1 MAVIDGDLSYR
12 GNGNCTL
19 CDKPFRLNDSAITY
33 NNFLACGKCSP
44 AFLRSFI
51 KDYSRLCG
59 SEWLFRP
66 LNRAVEIAED
76 LEDLA
81 KVWRKWHEI
90 YEFVDTPDSNQLP
103 TVQDTPSNT
112 QGPDR

>member
-1 MAVIDGDLSYR
+1 MAVIDGDVGYG

-19 CDKPFRLNDSAITY
+19 CTKPFKLNDSAITY
-33 NNFLACGKCSP
+33 NHFLACGKCSP

-59 SEWLFRP
+59 HEWFFKP
-66 LNRAVEIAED
+66 TNRAIEIAED

-90 YEFVDTPDSNQLP
+90 YAPYSDPNNPE
-103 TVQDTPSNT
+103 
-112 QGPDR
+112 